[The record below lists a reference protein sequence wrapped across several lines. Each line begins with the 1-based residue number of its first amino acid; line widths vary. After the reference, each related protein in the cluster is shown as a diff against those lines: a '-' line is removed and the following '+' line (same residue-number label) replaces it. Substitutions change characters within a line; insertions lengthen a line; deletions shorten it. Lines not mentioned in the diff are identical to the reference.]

1 MEGAKQNIKQ
11 MKTTKQ
17 QLINLILL
25 LSFEDYAAFKD
36 NYSIKGSRELLQ
48 FIEDLDKETQQEVI
62 NEINFNTNYKY

>member
-1 MEGAKQNIKQ
+1 
-11 MKTTKQ
+11 MKTTTKQ
-17 QLINLILL
+17 QLTNLILQ
-25 LSFEDYAAFKD
+25 LSFQDYAAFKD